1 MALVKASHRFARIS
15 STKVRPF
22 TELIRGKT
30 AAEGLNTLRYLPNRG
45 ARFLEKVL
53 HSVIANAE
61 ERQVRN
67 VETLRIVEAWV
78 DRGPMVKR
86 IRPRARGMAFE
97 IRRRMSHIHVA
108 LDAPELA

>member
-1 MALVKASHRFARIS
+1 M
-15 STKVRPF
+15 
-22 TELIRGKT
+22 
-30 AAEGLNTLRYLPNRG
+30 PNRG
-45 ARFLEKVL
+45 ARFLEKVR
-53 HSVIANAE
+53 HSVSANAE